1 MYLCWAIATFSV
13 AGYGL
18 ATAGWQLMA
27 VSLAFH
33 ALETAGTIVWLTAK
47 QRFVPAR
54 LLGRVSSLDWFISI
68 SLLPLSFG
76 LAGWAAHIVG
86 ARTTLVAAGLLGGCV
101 TLAFLFLPGMRSTQR
116 PAGRLQPQ

>member
-1 MYLCWAIATFSV
+1 
-13 AGYGL
+13 
-18 ATAGWQLMA
+18 MA
-27 VSLAFH
+27 VSLGFH

-47 QRFVPAR
+47 QRFVPAT

-101 TLAFLFLPGMRSTQR
+101 TLAFLFLPGMRSTQL

>member
-1 MYLCWAIATFSV
+1 MYLCWALATFSV

-18 ATAGWQLMA
+18 ATAGWHLMV

-47 QRFVPAR
+47 QRFVPAS

-76 LAGWAAHIVG
+76 LAGWAAAIFG
-86 ARTTLVAAGLLGGCV
+86 ARPTLIAAGLLGGSV
-101 TLAFLFLPGMRSTQR
+101 TLAFLFLPGMRSTQL
-116 PAGRLQPQ
+116 PAPHLQTQ